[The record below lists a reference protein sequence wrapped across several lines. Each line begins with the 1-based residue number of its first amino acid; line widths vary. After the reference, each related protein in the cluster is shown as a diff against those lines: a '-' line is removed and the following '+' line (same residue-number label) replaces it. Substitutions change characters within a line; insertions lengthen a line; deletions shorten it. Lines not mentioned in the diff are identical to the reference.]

1 MIRHTRRASV
11 LIAFCV
17 LTLAATA
24 SAECAWVLWTERP
37 TRSDQWSLSGTRR
50 VFETKKECDQAARI
64 GNEVEAKALGAAQ
77 KQRRTP
83 VHRVE
88 VKDER
93 VNSFTGVSPLALGT
107 RPSPALE
114 ERHAT
119 PPARRRQD
127 LRNVSRIC

>member
-17 LTLAATA
+17 LTSAATA

-37 TRSDQWSLSGTRR
+37 TRSDQWSLSGTRGA
-50 VFETKKECDQAARI
+50 FETKKECDQAARI

-83 VHRVE
+83 E
-88 VKDER
+88 P
-93 VNSFTGVSPLALGT
+93 SALYTCFPDTVDPRG
-107 RPSPALE
+107 SKGK
-114 ERHAT
+114 
-119 PPARRRQD
+119 
-127 LRNVSRIC
+127 